1 MSKTQAL
8 KTELQRIFKT
18 ITANV
23 YHEETRNK
31 STYPYLVYE
40 LSELTY
46 SYGKTTMQLE
56 VNVIGHGEDSSEVE
70 SIADTVQTTLNRY
83 FFINSDIEFTVYKG
97 SRNTIKEPDKQ
108 VIRRRM
114 LFEVQLHELK
124 GE

>member
-46 SYGKTTMQLE
+46 SYGKTTLQLE
-56 VNVIGHGEDSSEVE
+56 VNVIGYGEDSSEVE
-70 SIADTVQTTLNRY
+70 NISDTVQTTLNRY
-83 FFINSDIEFTVYKG
+83 FFINNEIEFTVYKG
-97 SRNTIKEPDKQ
+97 SRNTIKETDKS
-108 VIRRRM
+108 VIRRRI

-124 GE
+124 GD